1 MVMPLLLVSVLPK
14 LISDPETKKELEE
27 VRQSMNVQ
35 QTMPEMSEIMANLFG
50 GGVAGMLT
58 LMANE
63 KNYNMMSSYGRLYS
77 MSSSFSKRR

>member
-1 MVMPLLLVSVLPK
+1 MIWMMVMPLLLVSVLPK

-58 LMANE
+58 DGKRE
-63 KNYNMMSSYGRLYS
+63 KIQYDEL
-77 MSSSFSKRR
+77 